1 MSRVKLYE
9 DEIDGA
15 RVVGFNWNGYFMTA
29 PFVSECG
36 RVSVN
41 PKKEYGLT
49 DEQIERINDENG
61 LGETKES
68 IEELLKLDRLEEE
81 DVI

>member
-1 MSRVKLYE
+1 MKKVRLYE
-9 DEIDGA
+9 DEIGGA
-15 RVVGFNWNGYFMTA
+15 KVVGFNWNGYFITD
-29 PFVSECG
+29 PFVSECS

-49 DEQIERINDENG
+49 DEQIKRINDENG

-68 IEELLKLDRLEEE
+68 IEELLKLERLAN
-81 DVI
+81 